1 MACVENMSPVRWAD
15 GNSTRRQILEEA
27 PELLRSNAV
36 LSKWWDVYEEA
47 LMSEDPVESSEGA
60 REVLWGE
67 DGLLV
72 VNGLKM
78 VVAAQDK
85 LRMYERPEVPYLFTP
100 EGEDYWGGWM
110 MAIDGPLR
118 SRKDGQ
124 DGANFL
130 STPGG
135 TLLKIKHL
143 GREILDGLAIIV
155 PAREELASNL
165 NDEPLR
171 ESPVSTMDGLCGSC
185 TQFDCRHGRFA
196 WMNARR

>member
-1 MACVENMSPVRWAD
+1 MACVEDASSTRWTD
-15 GNSTRRQILEEA
+15 DNRNRRQILEEA
-27 PELLRSNAV
+27 PELLRSNPD
-36 LSKWWDVYEEA
+36 LSKWWDVYEAA
-47 LMSEDPVESSEGA
+47 LMSDDPVGESEGA
-60 REVLWGE
+60 REALWGSG
-67 DGLLV
+67 DLLAM
-72 VNGLKM
+72 NGLKM

-135 TLLKIKHL
+135 TLFKIKQL
-143 GREILDGLAIIV
+143 GREILDGLALIV
-155 PAREELASNL
+155 PAKEEIASNL

-171 ESPVSTMDGLCGSC
+171 ESPVSTMDGLCGNC

-196 WMNARR
+196 WMNVRR